1 MKKIYVFA
9 TIILLAFGVLLS
21 GCITL
26 NDVSEKTNDVQSK
39 KENITESDNPDSNTE
54 TKQNTDSKKDDVNE
68 SESLVKTE
76 DLSEN
81 TGIKKPFGRMGW
93 AVDAENA
100 VYYWEFTGDDFENG
114 ALWGNFEQSENSP
127 VRLICRNNS
136 GETINILQIETA
148 SEFAVTED
156 RLFYTDNG
164 KIAYFD
170 LDTKQNTVSDIE
182 GIILGITES
191 GEYLV
196 YTHTN
201 DEYKSTLFTLCTS
214 DMSVT
219 KIRDNCTFIAIH
231 DGKVYYSPV
240 IEDYESASRGEMKLC
255 SSNPDASDF
264 RMIYHGLAD
273 LYDYSIGSAC
283 SIAQI
288 RFSDEF
294 IYFSY
299 GSVAGSGAFYQ
310 GGNIIRVRYD
320 GSGAE
325 LFADNSEGF
334 VDAEFTVNP
343 DGSITQ
349 NDIGTGG
356 LYNFRRKY
364 TFDLEHN
371 IIWLDET
378 TGAPQTVCTLFPDE
392 TYDMSTA
399 DFVNVTD
406 KYVFFVTH
414 HCTYNPEMNVGWR
427 DYYER
432 EKSIFYMV
440 DRETKE
446 IVTSY
451 EF

>member
-9 TIILLAFGVLLS
+9 TIILLACSVLLS

-26 NDVSEKTNDVQSK
+26 NDVSEKTNDGQSK
-39 KENITESDNPDSNTE
+39 KENSTESDNPDSNTE
-54 TKQNTDSKKDDVNE
+54 TKQNTESKKDDVNE
-68 SESLVKTE
+68 NESLVKTE
-76 DLSEN
+76 DLLEN
-81 TGIKKPFGRMGW
+81 TGIKKTFGRMGW
-93 AVDAENA
+93 AVDTEDA
-100 VYYWEFTGDDFENG
+100 VYYWNFSGEDLNEG
-114 ALWGNFEQSENSP
+114 ALFANFSQNGTSIEL
-127 VRLICRNNS
+127 VRYKD
-136 GETINILQIETA
+136 GEESVVGDAKWA
-148 SEFAVTED
+148 SEFAVTNERVFFAD
-156 RLFYTDNG
+156 DGYIKFVNHDSNSEET
-164 KIAYFD
+164 A
-170 LDTKQNTVSDIE
+170 VE
-182 GIILGITES
+182 GSISGITED
-191 GEYLV
+191 GKHLV
-196 YTHTN
+196 YYSVAEDGTYQLCALDTITLETILLASKTEYVAIRDGIVYHTPYRNYDTPLGVISLYAANPETGENTFIYSTPAEEDEYALLSGGTSVAHIRFN
-201 DEYKSTLFTLCTS
+201 DEY
-214 DMSVT
+214 
-219 KIRDNCTFIAIH
+219 
-231 DGKVYYSPV
+231 
-240 IEDYESASRGEMKLC
+240 
-255 SSNPDASDF
+255 
-264 RMIYHGLAD
+264 
-273 LYDYSIGSAC
+273 
-283 SIAQI
+283 
-288 RFSDEF
+288 
-294 IYFSY
+294 IYFSH
-299 GSVAGSGAFYQ
+299 GQIQGTGAFYS
-310 GGNIIRVRYD
+310 GGDIFRVRYD

-325 LFADNSEGF
+325 LLADNSEGF

-378 TGAPQTVCTLFPDE
+378 TGAPKTVCTLFPDD

-440 DRETKE
+440 DRQTKE